1 MTTGAVRAFF
11 HTMEITAYLKTSCG
25 WSNGVRAIL
34 AKYDLPYEEK
44 DILKNPEFRAEME
57 QRSGQRLSPCVV
69 VDGHMLPDISGEE
82 LENWLVANDR
92 IARSDA
98 PVEVPIN
105 SSCQNK
111 KQHVA

>member
-1 MTTGAVRAFF
+1 
-11 HTMEITAYLKTSCG
+11 MEKPKITAYLKTTCG

-34 AKYDLPYEEK
+34 AKYNLPYEEK

-57 QRSGQRLSPCVV
+57 QLSGQKLSPCLVIN
-69 VDGHMLPDISGEE
+69 DHMLPDISGEE
-82 LENWLVANDR
+82 FENWLVSNDL

-98 PVEVPIN
+98 PVDVPIN

-111 KQHVA
+111 SQHVA

>member
-1 MTTGAVRAFF
+1 
-11 HTMEITAYLKTSCG
+11 MEITAYLKTSCG

-34 AKYDLPYEEK
+34 AKYDLPYVEK
-44 DILKNPEFRAEME
+44 DILKSPEFRAEME
-57 QRSGQRLSPCVV
+57 QRSGQKLSPCIVV
-69 VDGHMLPDISGEE
+69 GGHMLPDISGEE
-82 LENWLVANDR
+82 LENWLVSNDLVR
-92 IARSDA
+92 RSEA

>member
-1 MTTGAVRAFF
+1 
-11 HTMEITAYLKTSCG
+11 MEITAYLKTSCG

-34 AKYDLPYEEK
+34 AKYNLPYEEK

-57 QRSGQRLSPCVV
+57 QRSGQRLSPCLV
-69 VDGHMLPDISGEE
+69 VDGQMLPDISGEE

-92 IARSDA
+92 IQRSEA

-111 KQHVA
+111 AQHVA

>member
-1 MTTGAVRAFF
+1 MTTNAVRANFRV
-11 HTMEITAYLKTSCG
+11 MEITAYLKTTCG

-57 QRSGQRLSPCVV
+57 QRSGQKLSPCVV
-69 VDGHMLPDISGEE
+69 VNGHLLPDISGEE
-82 LENWLVANDR
+82 LENWLVANDLVS
-92 IARSDA
+92 RSEA

>member
-1 MTTGAVRAFF
+1 MAPSAHLSF
-11 HTMEITAYLKTSCG
+11 MEITAYLKTACG

-34 AKYDLPYEEK
+34 AKYDLPYEDK

-82 LENWLVANDR
+82 LENWLAANDR
-92 IARSDA
+92 IRLSDA
-98 PVEVPIN
+98 PVDVPIN

>member
-1 MTTGAVRAFF
+1 
-11 HTMEITAYLKTSCG
+11 METPQITAYLKTSCG

-34 AKYDLPYEEK
+34 GKYSLSYEEK

-69 VDGHMLPDISGEE
+69 VDGRMLPDVSGEE
-82 LENWLVANDR
+82 LEHWLIANNLVE
-92 IARSDA
+92 ASDA

>member
-1 MTTGAVRAFF
+1 
-11 HTMEITAYLKTSCG
+11 MEITAYLKTSCG

-34 AKYDLPYEEK
+34 TKYGLPYEEK

-57 QRSGQRLSPCVV
+57 QRSGQRLSPCLV
-69 VDGHMLPDISGEE
+69 VDGQMLPDISGEE
-82 LENWLVANDR
+82 LENWLVANDLVR
-92 IARSDA
+92 RSEA